1 MVLHYTIPDLD
12 KIIYLD
18 TDIIFVGKIEGF
30 WDILQNIP
38 DSTAFI
44 VSKLI
49 NFDSQC
55 FLYI

>member
-18 TDIIFVGKIEGF
+18 TDVIFVGKIEGF

-38 DSTAFI
+38 DSRAFI
-44 VSKLI
+44 ASKLI
-49 NFDSQC
+49 NFV
-55 FLYI
+55 L